1 MDLNFIDKQVSRLS
15 QFLQILALISFVI
28 LITSVIYEV
37 GARSIFNKPTIWS
50 LEIVTYMISCVSFFG
65 SAYVLRINR
74 HLEINLFTNILN
86 SKWKKV
92 MNIFSNLLGLFFCL
106 IVFYYGCK
114 LINLSYILGVVSE
127 SELRIPRWIPQ
138 LSVPIGFFALS
149 LEFLIRL
156 IKITKN
162 IETND

>member
-1 MDLNFIDKQVSRLS
+1 MDLNFIDRQVSRLS
-15 QFLQILALISFVI
+15 KFLETLALISFVI
-28 LITSVIYEV
+28 LTTSVIFEV
-37 GARSIFNKPTIWS
+37 VARSIFNRPTIWS
-50 LEIVTYMISCVSFFG
+50 LEIVTYMISCVAFFG

-86 SKWKKV
+86 TKWKKV
-92 MNIFSNLLGLFFCL
+92 IDIFSNFLGLCFCL

-127 SELRIPRWIPQ
+127 SELRVPQWIPQ

-156 IKITKN
+156 IKIIKN
-162 IETND
+162 IETKF